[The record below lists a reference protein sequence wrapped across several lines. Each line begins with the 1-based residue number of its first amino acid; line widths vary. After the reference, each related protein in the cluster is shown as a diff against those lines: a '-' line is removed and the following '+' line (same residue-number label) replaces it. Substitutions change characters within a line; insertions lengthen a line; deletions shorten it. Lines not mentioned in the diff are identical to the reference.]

1 MASTRR
7 GWSGG
12 PGRKRELSTVPH
24 AHGRRRRWCMVLAAV
39 LGGLLAGGAV
49 VRADDWIYVV
59 RPGDNLWTLTER
71 HLKRLGYVPRLQAA
85 NGVANP
91 YAPPPGKHL
100 RIPLDWARRR
110 PGVARVV
117 GYGGSCT
124 LARDGG
130 AAPVEITMGA
140 ELSVGDGVACGANSY
155 VTLQFEDGSQLRVQ
169 PDSQIHLDAAWV
181 YGDSGY
187 FVHDVGLRRGR
198 AESSVPPEQPAG
210 TRLRVITPAST
221 TSVRGTLFRVAADD
235 TDAVSRSWWI
245 RSAEADG
252 FSGPFGE
259 PQQITVPHSRWWLLL
274 LTPLALLV

>member
-91 YAPPPGKHL
+91 YAPPRASTCGS
-100 RIPLDWARRR
+100 RSTGRGGARRGPR
-110 PGVARVV
+110 GRLR
-117 GYGGSCT
+117 GSCT

-140 ELSVGDGVACGANSY
+140 ELSVGDGVACGASSY